1 MPNSLMKIIYRL
13 GGATYDVIRYCS
25 PDTKVKYTNLAYS
38 LLLSTVLAA
47 IGGYD
52 IAQQFTKVIAFCII
66 VSILWGTAVFSF
78 DYFLINGGA
87 VGKFFKYIRVP
98 VGMANVSIT
107 IIALFV
113 LLNQSTID
121 TSIKLDNANK
131 VKICDSGYLS
141 AKEARYSQV
150 NDKKI
155 NIDEYHQKNC
165 VPEALNGYPGVEYNK
180 KHALCITTN
189 AEIAAEKGILDN
201 AEKSYYSA
209 YQAERKSKD
218 EIRSDD
224 FFAKAKL
231 LPGILSANMLILLLA
246 VCMFIF
252 LGYIELQSILMKLS
266 IHPDDEYHVNL
277 RTYNANR
284 RSLLNT
290 LMDDVVND
298 EKNKILLDKKNNDEE
313 ITKKIFKADM
323 NAVTEKALRE
333 LEVKRKIEILRNK
346 GYDATADDLEKEFKE
361 YLKSCSSSK
370 DNASDIFN
378 MSQSMVQQVEEI
390 NKISTNKDVAENIF
404 NWILNNVEYD
414 TEHSKEHYRT
424 ARETYNEKRG
434 VCGELSVLYMVFLR
448 SVNIDCVFCEIT
460 KNDSGKEVEH
470 ACIIIENE
478 DGTRHLSDVAYKSFV
493 IKHLEYR
500 EITDAELKNKYENW
514 NQ

>member
-1 MPNSLMKIIYRL
+1 MLNSLMKIIYRL

-25 PDTKVKYTNLAYS
+25 PDTKAKYINLAYS

-52 IAQQFTKVIAFCII
+52 IAQQFTKEMAICII

-78 DYFLINGGA
+78 DYFLINGGTA
-87 VGKFFKYIRVP
+87 GKFFQYIRVP
-98 VGMANVSIT
+98 VGMANVTIT

-121 TSIKLDNANK
+121 TSINLDNANK
-131 VKICDSGYLS
+131 VKICDGTYLR
-141 AKEARYSQV
+141 AKEARYTQV
-150 NDKKI
+150 NDKKL
-155 NIDEYHQKNC
+155 NIDDYHQKNC
-165 VPEALNGYPGVEYNK
+165 IPEALNGHPGIEYNK
-180 KHALCITTN
+180 KNALCITTN
-189 AEIAAEKGILDN
+189 AEIATEKAILDN
-201 AEKSYYSA
+201 AEKNYYSV
-209 YQAERKSKD
+209 YQTERNSKVD
-218 EIRSDD
+218 SRSDD

-231 LPGILSANMLILLLA
+231 LPGILSSNMLTLLLA
-246 VCMFIF
+246 ACMFVF

-266 IHPDDEYHVNL
+266 LNPDDEYHVNL

-290 LMDDVVND
+290 LMGDVVNA
-298 EKNKILLDKKNNDEE
+298 EKNKILLDKRINDEE
-313 ITKKIFKADM
+313 TTKNIFEADM

-346 GYDATADDLEKEFKE
+346 GYDATADDLEKEFKD
-361 YLKSCSSSK
+361 YLKSSLSSQGNESE
-370 DNASDIFN
+370 IFKI
-378 MSQSMVQQVEEI
+378 SQSMVQQVEEI
-390 NKISTNKDVAENIF
+390 KKLSLGKDMAENIF
-404 NWILNNVEYD
+404 NWIVNNIEYD

-448 SVNIDCVFCEIT
+448 SVNIDCGFCEIT
-460 KNDSGKEVEH
+460 KNNLGKEVEH
-470 ACIIIENE
+470 ACIIINSN
-478 DGTRHLSDVAYKSFV
+478 DGKKHLSDIAYKSFV
-493 IKHLEYR
+493 IEHLEYR
-500 EITDAELKNKYENW
+500 EITDNELKSKYENW